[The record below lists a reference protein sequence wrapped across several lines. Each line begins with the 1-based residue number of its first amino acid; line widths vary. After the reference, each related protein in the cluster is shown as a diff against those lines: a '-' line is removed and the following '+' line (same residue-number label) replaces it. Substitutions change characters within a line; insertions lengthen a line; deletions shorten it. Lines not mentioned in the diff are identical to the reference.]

1 MNSGV
6 NRRLRSRRGLM
17 VMAVV
22 AIVVFVGRI
31 LWANGLFSS
40 VPSSFFGTCKVAAQ
54 LPGVE
59 DIETANGV
67 TFVSVASARGPDARD
82 GIYILSDG
90 GNLTRLPGAPTD
102 FHPRGIGIYRSP
114 DGTGIF
120 LLAVNRHAG
129 RSATGASAGSVAPAY
144 GRATADKVR
153 FSIDSFE
160 VTNPKTNPALVAQGT
175 IRGGLLTDPQDVAA
189 AGPGA
194 FYVSNGTSGS
204 SFVGSLAGYGVLPGS
219 NILYFNGMSFRS
231 MADDI
236 YGARGLLLTP
246 DGSHLLVASLTSR
259 SLKSLTREPFSGNL
273 TEAGSLALPMAPEKI
288 TLDSTGQI
296 WAAGH
301 ASLFAWRNF
310 AADAAKRA
318 PSQVLRITMASGLP
332 QQSEQVYGNDGSEIA
347 AASVAALA
355 GRQLMIGSSLDGRF
369 LICTQK

>member
-1 MNSGV
+1 M

-31 LWANGLFSS
+31 LWVNGLFSS
-40 VPSSFFGTCKVAAQ
+40 APTSFFGTCKVAAQ

-82 GIYILSDG
+82 GIYVLSDG
-90 GNLTRLPGAPTD
+90 GNLTRLPGTPAD

-120 LLAVNRHAG
+120 LLAVNRRARG
-129 RSATGASAGSVAPAY
+129 ATGS
-144 GRATADKVR
+144 KVR

-160 VTNPKTNPALVAQGT
+160 VTNPKSSPALVAQGT
-175 IRGGLLTDPQDVAA
+175 IQGGLLTDPQDVAA

-194 FYVSNGTSGS
+194 FYVSNGTGGS
-204 SFVGSLAGYGVLPGS
+204 SFLGSLVGYGVLPGS

-231 MADDI
+231 MSDDI

-246 DGSHLLVASLTSR
+246 DGNHLLVASLTSR
-259 SLKSLTREPFSGNL
+259 SLKSLVREPFTGTL
-273 TEAGSLALPMAPEKI
+273 TEGGSLTLPVAPEKI

-301 ASLFAWRNF
+301 ASLFAWRDF

-318 PSQVLRITMASGLP
+318 PSQVFRISLASGLP

-355 GRQLMIGSSLDGRF
+355 GKQLMIGSSLDSRF
-369 LICTQK
+369 LICTQ